1 MCRRNKKIKKN
12 NKTIKEVV
20 FFIPQM
26 VKPQGLRKRTGFV
39 PEQSISAVFGRHNKD
54 GFNPQNKINDTKDT
68 IERYDAFRTVKKI
81 SDEEYIKKYGT
92 KYHEF
97 TTIHTDAAREK
108 YLGSKVYNP
117 DLEARGY
124 QEETILKPITND
136 FENDILEKLNEQFAN
151 DPKLNISID
160 AKLNDVKPIFDYEF
174 NPIPDYLKANDQ
186 VDEKFKEDTNY
197 TKFDDNI
204 FAKDETSDI
213 FSNNENNKDIKET
226 HTIKVINDDKEEA
239 SDPQPIYNN
248 DNRPKVLKRLPPID
262 KFSKGILN
270 LNDKPQWLIDHITAI
285 NETLKEFGIEGHVV
299 GHTKGPT
306 VTRYEVE
313 LDRGINVKRVNQIA
327 NNIKMNL
334 QAKQIRIQAPIP
346 GKPYVGI
353 EVANMKPET
362 VLFGNCIANNEFF
375 QDDAHPLNVVL
386 GLDIDGNYIYSD
398 IEKMPHC
405 LIAGATGSGK
415 SVCVNTILT
424 SLLVKNTAD
433 DLKLIL
439 IDPKIV
445 ELKQYDGLPHLITP
459 VITKPDV
466 ATAAL
471 KWAVSEMEARYN
483 TLADNRVKD
492 IGQFNEKVASGEIN
506 QLKMPYLVIIIDE
519 LADLMI
525 SSANEVETAIL
536 RITQKARAA
545 GIHLIVATQRPT
557 TDVIKGVI
565 KANITTRIAFRV
577 ASHVDSTVIID
588 EAGAESLLGM
598 GDMLYSSVDGILRLQ
613 GAFIPDDEIFK
624 TIEYIKANE
633 KPNYKFLHSEILKP
647 DDDQFKDELF
657 INVAKY
663 VVREQLASINAIQRE
678 FAIGYNRAQRLM
690 DLLEEYKIVSHSKGT
705 KPREVLMGYS
715 DLVDLFKLND

>member
-1 MCRRNKKIKKN
+1 
-12 NKTIKEVV
+12 
-20 FFIPQM
+20 
-26 VKPQGLRKRTGFV
+26 
-39 PEQSISAVFGRHNKD
+39 
-54 GFNPQNKINDTKDT
+54 
-68 IERYDAFRTVKKI
+68 
-81 SDEEYIKKYGT
+81 
-92 KYHEF
+92 
-97 TTIHTDAAREK
+97 
-108 YLGSKVYNP
+108 
-117 DLEARGY
+117 
-124 QEETILKPITND
+124 
-136 FENDILEKLNEQFAN
+136 
-151 DPKLNISID
+151 
-160 AKLNDVKPIFDYEF
+160 
-174 NPIPDYLKANDQ
+174 
-186 VDEKFKEDTNY
+186 
-197 TKFDDNI
+197 
-204 FAKDETSDI
+204 
-213 FSNNENNKDIKET
+213 
-226 HTIKVINDDKEEA
+226 
-239 SDPQPIYNN
+239 
-248 DNRPKVLKRLPPID
+248 
-262 KFSKGILN
+262 
-270 LNDKPQWLIDHITAI
+270 
-285 NETLKEFGIEGHVV
+285 
-299 GHTKGPT
+299 
-306 VTRYEVE
+306 
-313 LDRGINVKRVNQIA
+313 
-327 NNIKMNL
+327 
-334 QAKQIRIQAPIP
+334 
-346 GKPYVGI
+346 
-353 EVANMKPET
+353 
-362 VLFGNCIANNEFF
+362 
-375 QDDAHPLNVVL
+375 
-386 GLDIDGNYIYSD
+386 
-398 IEKMPHC
+398 MPHC